1 MFTQRNLKYSLKL
14 LLQGLRVWLSDKAL
28 MYEALGSIPSTKN
41 KYRLQKEDSKK
52 HMRPWKIL

>member
-1 MFTQRNLKYSLKL
+1 
-14 LLQGLRVWLSDKAL
+14 